1 MQNSRKA
8 GGEAGQREFWIRT
21 LSSCAR
27 PYGSHSLL
35 SISDSQ
41 SVRFPEIP
49 REPVGRWAV
58 LEGFTSVM
66 ATFRQSTWQR
76 CDKTRGNPA
85 SLNVFFQSLFFD
97 APRSKEKLRASYYSN
112 ASRTDC
118 YRQEQGSICVPDK
131 QDHGHYG
138 HQTSGNKL
146 KAVPPRSAK
155 FHACPL

>member
-21 LSSCAR
+21 LSSSAR

-76 CDKTRGNPA
+76 GDKTRGNPA

-97 APRSKEKLRASYYSN
+97 APRSKE
-112 ASRTDC
+112 
-118 YRQEQGSICVPDK
+118 
-131 QDHGHYG
+131 H
-138 HQTSGNKL
+138 
-146 KAVPPRSAK
+146 
-155 FHACPL
+155 